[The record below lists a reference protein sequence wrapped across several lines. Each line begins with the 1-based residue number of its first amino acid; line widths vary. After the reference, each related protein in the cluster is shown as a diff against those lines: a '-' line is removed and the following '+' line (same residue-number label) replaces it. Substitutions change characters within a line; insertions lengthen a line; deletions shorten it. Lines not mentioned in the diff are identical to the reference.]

1 MPFNFLRHFVVLGNG
16 LLCFV
21 QLLHDEV
28 VLLLL
33 LLQSFDFLTRLG
45 KRLDDLAVLL
55 LLVHLLLLLFDVV
68 SPGVLQLVLE
78 LLDDV

>member
-16 LLCFV
+16 LLGFV

>member
-16 LLCFV
+16 LLGFV

-45 KRLDDLAVLL
+45 ERLDDLAVLL